1 MLAVSDIG
9 IDGVADDT
17 EAAAVVPQD
26 EMEARDRAG
35 SWALSVV
42 INGAMS
48 PRT

>member
-1 MLAVSDIG
+1 MLAVSDMG
-9 IDGVADDT
+9 IDGVADDI

-26 EMEARDRAG
+26 EIEARDRAG
-35 SWALSVV
+35 SWTLSVV